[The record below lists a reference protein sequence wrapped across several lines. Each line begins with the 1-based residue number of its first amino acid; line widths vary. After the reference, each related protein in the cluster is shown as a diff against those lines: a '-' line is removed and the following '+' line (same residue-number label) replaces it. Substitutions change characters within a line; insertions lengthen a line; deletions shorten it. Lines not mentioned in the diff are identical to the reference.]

1 MFKYVN
7 TFNLFKYIKKKDWF
21 FIIIAIGFI
30 VVQVWLELKMPD
42 YTKELTKIV
51 QSGTNTMTEVWKN
64 GGMMLLCA
72 AGSMVSAIICSYF
85 ISQVASSFSMTLR
98 EELFKRITSFSNVE
112 MNQFSTPSLIT
123 RTTNDVVQ
131 MQNFMAMGV
140 QLLFKAPIMAIWA
153 ICKISATDVR
163 WTLATII
170 CVFIIV
176 ICVGIL
182 IALCLPRFKKIQRL
196 TDELNDRTRE
206 NISGVRVVRAF
217 NAEAYQTQKFEN
229 VNDTIT
235 KTNLF
240 TSKAMGLLSP
250 IMNVCMNGL
259 MIAIYFIGAILIN
272 AITSNDFN
280 NVVLE
285 RVNVIGNMTAFSQY
299 AIQVVMAFMM
309 LIMIFII
316 LPRTIVSGN
325 RIYEVLKTKPSI
337 TDGKQENSLEKEGGE
352 VEFRNVSFSYN
363 KDSLPT
369 ISNISFHVKKGETLA
384 IIGATGSGKSTIIH
398 LIPRFYDAT
407 SGEVLVNG
415 INVLDYKVKDL
426 RNLVAIA
433 SQKAALFKGTIKD
446 NITYGSSTI
455 DQERMDMAL
464 DIAKAD
470 FVKDL
475 EQGVDSMVAQGGS
488 NFSGG
493 QKQRISIARAVYKNA
508 PIIIFDDTFSALDY
522 KTDMLVRKKIKENLK
537 DTTVIIIA
545 QRIGTI
551 MNADKIVVL
560 DEGKIVGM
568 GTHEQLLQSCS
579 IYQEIALSQ
588 LSKEEL

>member
-1 MFKYVN
+1 MI
-7 TFNLFKYIKKKDWF
+7 NLFKYIKKKDWF

-369 ISNISFHVKKGETLA
+369 ISNISFHVKKGETFA

>member
-1 MFKYVN
+1 MI
-7 TFNLFKYIKKKDWF
+7 NLFKYIKKKDWF

-85 ISQVASSFSMTLR
+85 ISQVASSFSMALR

-240 TSKAMGLLSP
+240 TSKAMVLLSP

>member
-1 MFKYVN
+1 MI
-7 TFNLFKYIKKKDWF
+7 NLFKYIKKKDWF

-182 IALCLPRFKKIQRL
+182 IALCLPLFKKIQRL

>member
-1 MFKYVN
+1 MI
-7 TFNLFKYIKKKDWF
+7 NLFKYIKKKDWF

-182 IALCLPRFKKIQRL
+182 IALCLPRFKKIQKL

-369 ISNISFHVKKGETLA
+369 ISNISFHVKKGETFA

>member
-1 MFKYVN
+1 MI
-7 TFNLFKYIKKKDWF
+7 NLFKYIKKKDWF

-508 PIIIFDDTFSALDY
+508 LIIIFDDTFSALDY

>member
-1 MFKYVN
+1 MI
-7 TFNLFKYIKKKDWF
+7 NLFKYIKKKDWF

-285 RVNVIGNMTAFSQY
+285 RVNVIGNMTAFSQ
-299 AIQVVMAFMM
+299 
-309 LIMIFII
+309 
-316 LPRTIVSGN
+316 
-325 RIYEVLKTKPSI
+325 
-337 TDGKQENSLEKEGGE
+337 
-352 VEFRNVSFSYN
+352 
-363 KDSLPT
+363 
-369 ISNISFHVKKGETLA
+369 
-384 IIGATGSGKSTIIH
+384 
-398 LIPRFYDAT
+398 
-407 SGEVLVNG
+407 
-415 INVLDYKVKDL
+415 
-426 RNLVAIA
+426 
-433 SQKAALFKGTIKD
+433 
-446 NITYGSSTI
+446 
-455 DQERMDMAL
+455 
-464 DIAKAD
+464 
-470 FVKDL
+470 
-475 EQGVDSMVAQGGS
+475 
-488 NFSGG
+488 
-493 QKQRISIARAVYKNA
+493 
-508 PIIIFDDTFSALDY
+508 
-522 KTDMLVRKKIKENLK
+522 
-537 DTTVIIIA
+537 
-545 QRIGTI
+545 
-551 MNADKIVVL
+551 
-560 DEGKIVGM
+560 
-568 GTHEQLLQSCS
+568 
-579 IYQEIALSQ
+579 
-588 LSKEEL
+588 

>member
-1 MFKYVN
+1 MI
-7 TFNLFKYIKKKDWF
+7 NLFKYIKKKDWF

-433 SQKAALFKGTIKD
+433 SQKVALFKGTIKD

>member
-1 MFKYVN
+1 MYKRQ
-7 TFNLFKYIKKKDWF
+7 
-21 FIIIAIGFI
+21 AIGFI

>member
-1 MFKYVN
+1 MI
-7 TFNLFKYIKKKDWF
+7 NLFKYIKKKDWF

-182 IALCLPRFKKIQRL
+182 IALCFPRFKKIQRL

-369 ISNISFHVKKGETLA
+369 ISNISYHVKKGETLA

>member
-1 MFKYVN
+1 MI
-7 TFNLFKYIKKKDWF
+7 NLFKYIKKKDWF

-112 MNQFSTPSLIT
+112 MNQFLTPSLIT

-182 IALCLPRFKKIQRL
+182 IALCLPRFKKIQKL

-369 ISNISFHVKKGETLA
+369 ISNISFHVEKGETLA

>member
-1 MFKYVN
+1 MI
-7 TFNLFKYIKKKDWF
+7 NLFKYIKKKDWF

-182 IALCLPRFKKIQRL
+182 IALCLPRFKKIQKL

-272 AITSNDFN
+272 AITSDDFN

>member
-1 MFKYVN
+1 MI
-7 TFNLFKYIKKKDWF
+7 NLFKYIKKKDWF

-85 ISQVASSFSMTLR
+85 ISQVASSFSMALR

-337 TDGKQENSLEKEGGE
+337 KDGKQENSLEKEGGE

>member
-1 MFKYVN
+1 MI
-7 TFNLFKYIKKKDWF
+7 NLFKYIKKKDWF

-407 SGEVLVNG
+407 SGEILVNG

>member
-1 MFKYVN
+1 
-7 TFNLFKYIKKKDWF
+7 
-21 FIIIAIGFI
+21 
-30 VVQVWLELKMPD
+30 MPD

-433 SQKAALFKGTIKD
+433 SQKVALFKGTIKD

-464 DIAKAD
+464 DIAKSD

>member
-1 MFKYVN
+1 MI
-7 TFNLFKYIKKKDWF
+7 NLFKYIKKKDWF

-363 KDSLPT
+363 KDSLST

>member
-1 MFKYVN
+1 MI
-7 TFNLFKYIKKKDWF
+7 NLFKYIKKKDWF

-325 RIYEVLKTKPSI
+325 RIYEILKTKPSI

>member
-1 MFKYVN
+1 
-7 TFNLFKYIKKKDWF
+7 
-21 FIIIAIGFI
+21 
-30 VVQVWLELKMPD
+30 MPD

-433 SQKAALFKGTIKD
+433 SQKVALFKGTIKD

>member
-1 MFKYVN
+1 MI
-7 TFNLFKYIKKKDWF
+7 NLFKYIKKKDWF

-123 RTTNDVVQ
+123 RSTNDVVQ

>member
-1 MFKYVN
+1 MI
-7 TFNLFKYIKKKDWF
+7 NLFKYIKKKDWF

-325 RIYEVLKTKPSI
+325 RIYEVLKTQPSI

>member
-1 MFKYVN
+1 MI
-7 TFNLFKYIKKKDWF
+7 NLFKYIKKKDWF

-182 IALCLPRFKKIQRL
+182 IALCLPRFKKIQKL

-280 NVVLE
+280 NVFLE

>member
-1 MFKYVN
+1 MI
-7 TFNLFKYIKKKDWF
+7 NLFKYIKKKDWF

-182 IALCLPRFKKIQRL
+182 IALCLPRFKKIQKL

-568 GTHEQLLQSCS
+568 GTHEQMLQSCS

-588 LSKEEL
+588 L

>member
-1 MFKYVN
+1 MI
-7 TFNLFKYIKKKDWF
+7 NLFKYIKKKDWF

-85 ISQVASSFSMTLR
+85 ISQVASSFSMALR

>member
-1 MFKYVN
+1 MI
-7 TFNLFKYIKKKDWF
+7 NLFKYIKKKDWF

-446 NITYGSSTI
+446 NIMYGSSTI

>member
-1 MFKYVN
+1 MI
-7 TFNLFKYIKKKDWF
+7 NLFKYIKKKDWF

-64 GGMMLLCA
+64 GGVMLLCA

>member
-1 MFKYVN
+1 MI
-7 TFNLFKYIKKKDWF
+7 NLFKYIKKKDWF

-112 MNQFSTPSLIT
+112 MNQFLTPSLIT

-182 IALCLPRFKKIQRL
+182 IALCLPRFKKIQKL

-259 MIAIYFIGAILIN
+259 MIAIYFIGTILIN

>member
-1 MFKYVN
+1 MI
-7 TFNLFKYIKKKDWF
+7 NLFKYIKKKDWF

-182 IALCLPRFKKIQRL
+182 IALCLPRFKKIQKL

-455 DQERMDMAL
+455 NQERMDMAL

>member
-1 MFKYVN
+1 
-7 TFNLFKYIKKKDWF
+7 
-21 FIIIAIGFI
+21 
-30 VVQVWLELKMPD
+30 
-42 YTKELTKIV
+42 
-51 QSGTNTMTEVWKN
+51 
-64 GGMMLLCA
+64 
-72 AGSMVSAIICSYF
+72 
-85 ISQVASSFSMTLR
+85 
-98 EELFKRITSFSNVE
+98 
-112 MNQFSTPSLIT
+112 
-123 RTTNDVVQ
+123 

-170 CVFIIV
+170 CVIIIV

-217 NAEAYQTQKFEN
+217 NAETYQTQKFEN
-229 VNDTIT
+229 VNNDIT

-250 IMNVCMNGL
+250 IMNICMNGL
-259 MIAIYFIGAILIN
+259 MIAIYLIGAILIN
-272 AITSNDFN
+272 NVTSNNFSDI
-280 NVVLE
+280 VLE

-337 TDGKQENSLEKEGGE
+337 IDGNQAKNLEKTNGE
-352 VEFRNVSFSYN
+352 IEFRNVSFSYN

-369 ISNISFHVKKGETLA
+369 ISNISFKVNKGETLA
-384 IIGATGSGKSTIIH
+384 IIGATGSGKSTIIN

-433 SQKAALFKGTIKD
+433 SQKAALR
-446 NITYGSSTI
+446 N
-455 DQERMDMAL
+455 
-464 DIAKAD
+464 
-470 FVKDL
+470 
-475 EQGVDSMVAQGGS
+475 DS
-488 NFSGG
+488 
-493 QKQRISIARAVYKNA
+493 R
-508 PIIIFDDTFSALDY
+508 
-522 KTDMLVRKKIKENLK
+522 
-537 DTTVIIIA
+537 
-545 QRIGTI
+545 
-551 MNADKIVVL
+551 
-560 DEGKIVGM
+560 
-568 GTHEQLLQSCS
+568 
-579 IYQEIALSQ
+579 
-588 LSKEEL
+588 

>member
-1 MFKYVN
+1 MI
-7 TFNLFKYIKKKDWF
+7 NLFKYIKKKDWF
-21 FIIIAIGFI
+21 FIIIAIAFI

-182 IALCLPRFKKIQRL
+182 IALCLPRFKKIQKL

>member
-1 MFKYVN
+1 MI
-7 TFNLFKYIKKKDWF
+7 NLFKYIKKKDWF

-240 TSKAMGLLSP
+240 TRKAIGLLSP
-250 IMNVCMNGL
+250 IMKLCMNL
-259 MIAIYFIGAILIN
+259 IMIAIYFIGAILIN

-433 SQKAALFKGTIKD
+433 SQKVALFKGTIKD

-464 DIAKAD
+464 DIAKSD

-551 MNADKIVVL
+551 MNGDKIVVL

>member
-1 MFKYVN
+1 MI
-7 TFNLFKYIKKKDWF
+7 NLFKYIKKKDWF

-433 SQKAALFKGTIKD
+433 SQKTALFKGTIKD

-560 DEGKIVGM
+560 DEGKIVGI

>member
-1 MFKYVN
+1 
-7 TFNLFKYIKKKDWF
+7 
-21 FIIIAIGFI
+21 
-30 VVQVWLELKMPD
+30 MPD

-337 TDGKQENSLEKEGGE
+337 TDGKQENILEKEGGE

>member
-1 MFKYVN
+1 
-7 TFNLFKYIKKKDWF
+7 
-21 FIIIAIGFI
+21 
-30 VVQVWLELKMPD
+30 MPD

-85 ISQVASSFSMTLR
+85 ISQVASSFSMALR

>member
-1 MFKYVN
+1 MI
-7 TFNLFKYIKKKDWF
+7 NLFKYIKKKDWF

-182 IALCLPRFKKIQRL
+182 IALCLPRFKKIQKL

-433 SQKAALFKGTIKD
+433 SQKVALFKGTIKD